1 MSATKIG
8 VVVVHWR
15 GMDDLLECLAS
26 LAPEAAGGA
35 PVVLAVNGGGDFD
48 EARATASCPG
58 VTVITSAS
66 NGGYAAACNLGAR
79 ALGDGVDAVLFLN
92 NDVVVPV
99 GLLDALAEAFA
110 DHPTVGIAG
119 TPVVYYERP
128 EKIWAVGGT
137 INRAAGYTRHA
148 GFNRG
153 RIPMTG
159 RTVDYVNGS
168 AIAVRRDVLER
179 IGGWDET
186 YFHFWDEVD
195 LCERARTAGYVSFVA
210 AGPVVRHKV
219 SASTGNRGS
228 ARFNRAQA
236 YYFTRNRVRFFARR
250 SKGWQRLTSVLAQKV
265 LVTYEAFKGWRRG
278 DRDEARGRI
287 EGLIDGYLG
296 RTGQRRGGW

>member
-1 MSATKIG
+1 MSTTTVG

-26 LAPEAAGGA
+26 LAPVAAGGA

-48 EARATASCPG
+48 EARANAACAG
-58 VTVITSAS
+58 VRVVTSAN

-79 ALGDGVDAVLFLN
+79 ALGEGIDAVLFLN
-92 NDVVVPV
+92 NDVVVPA
-99 GLLDALAEAFA
+99 GLLEALAAAFN
-110 DHPTVGIAG
+110 DHPTVGVAG
-119 TPVVYYERP
+119 TPVVYYDNP
-128 EKIWAVGGT
+128 AKIWAVGGT
-137 INRAAGYTRHA
+137 INRTLGYTRHA

-153 RIPMTG
+153 RGPMTG

-195 LCERARTAGYVSFVA
+195 LCERARKAGYVSFVA
-210 AGPVVRHKV
+210 PGPVVRHKV

-250 SKGWQRLTSVLAQKV
+250 TTGWRRVTSLLAQKL
-265 LVTYEAFKGWRRG
+265 LVTIEAFKALRRS
-278 DRDEARGRI
+278 DREEARGRI
-287 EGLIDGYLG
+287 DGLIDGYLG
-296 RTGQRRGGW
+296 RSGQRRGGW

>member
-26 LAPEAAGGA
+26 LAPVAAGGT
-35 PVVLAVNGGGDFD
+35 PVVLDVNAGGDFD
-48 EARATASCPG
+48 EARAKAACAG
-58 VTVITSAS
+58 VTVVQSAD
-66 NGGYAAACNLGAR
+66 NGGYAAGCNLGAR
-79 ALGDGVDAVLFLN
+79 ALGSAVDAILFLN
-92 NDVVVPV
+92 NDVVVPA
-99 GLLDALAEAFA
+99 GLVEALAVAFDEHA
-110 DHPTVGIAG
+110 VVGVAG
-119 TPVVYYERP
+119 TPVVYYDRP

-137 INRAAGYTRHA
+137 IKRTLGYTRHV
-148 GFNRG
+148 GFNGG
-153 RIPMTG
+153 RIPITG

-195 LCERARTAGYVSFVA
+195 LCERARGAGYVSFVA
-210 AGPVVRHKV
+210 PGPVVQHKV
-219 SASTGNRGS
+219 SASTGKRGS

-250 SKGWQRLTSVLAQKV
+250 ST
-265 LVTYEAFKGWRRG
+265 GWRRVVAVLSQKALVAVEVFKAWRRG
-278 DRDEARGRI
+278 NRDEARGRI

-296 RTGQRRGGW
+296 RSGQRRGGW